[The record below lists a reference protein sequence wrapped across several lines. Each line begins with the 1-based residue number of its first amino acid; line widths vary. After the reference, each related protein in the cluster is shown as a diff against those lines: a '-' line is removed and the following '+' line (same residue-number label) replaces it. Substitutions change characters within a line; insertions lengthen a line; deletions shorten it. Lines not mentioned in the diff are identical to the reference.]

1 MNKTAPNTYTTVP
14 FGAFP
19 DNCNVM
25 EYTGDVGRCWFHLKK
40 GVCPRHGKVK

>member
-1 MNKTAPNTYTTVP
+1 MNKETVP

-25 EYTGDVGRCWFHLKK
+25 EYTGDGACVGRCWFHLKK